1 VTDEPISFT
10 DWLTDSLPVQ
20 ETPDKKYRHRRLD
33 ENAALRQRILP
44 RLKQVVF
51 EAHEDARR
59 HIRDIE
65 GVSLNPVEISEGQ
78 DPAAGYP
85 GQTVH
90 TNNLMGY
97 FGEVLTSI
105 ICEEFAPFGDARWE
119 VPAYFFRFHY
129 DEDRHREQVEQIGK
143 KTDPDEEIRPGRTG
157 EDCLAFIMDETDNIT
172 HTLICEAKCRT
183 QHTEKKIQGKQGE
196 VIITTEVSE
205 AHQKISERYLVPL
218 DRPRIIEI
226 LRDYSP
232 QEKPKASKWITALQ
246 KLRFEEQRV
255 PGYQRFDLICC
266 IYGTIRR
273 QGQTWIP
280 REAHHPAYKG
290 GRFLEAIEIYIRDVK
305 TVVREVYDYQGPAD
319 DLE

>member
-1 VTDEPISFT
+1 MNDEPVSFT

-20 ETPDKKYRHRRLD
+20 EMPDKKYRHRRLD

-78 DPAAGYP
+78 DAAAGYP

-119 VPAYFFRFHY
+119 V
-129 DEDRHREQVEQIGK
+129 
-143 KTDPDEEIRPGRTG
+143 
-157 EDCLAFIMDETDNIT
+157 
-172 HTLICEAKCRT
+172 
-183 QHTEKKIQGKQGE
+183 
-196 VIITTEVSE
+196 
-205 AHQKISERYLVPL
+205 
-218 DRPRIIEI
+218 
-226 LRDYSP
+226 RDYSP

-305 TVVREVYDYQGPAD
+305 NVVREVYDYQGPAD